1 MFSNNKIKLSK
12 VLQQNMTEGIQEFP
26 ILSSKYYENNIILVA
41 SIALL
46 IVLKTMKLAQSMI
59 FVTVKVSNK

>member
-12 VLQQNMTEGIQEFP
+12 VLQQNMTEAIQEFP
-26 ILSSKYYENNIILVA
+26 ILSSKFYENNLFFSVA

-46 IVLKTMKLAQSMI
+46 ANS
-59 FVTVKVSNK
+59 S